1 MSAELRRRLE
11 LGWWLLERGLGVS
24 AKQAIR
30 GVQDLEASRLRHAAS
45 SAAPLT
51 GVYAMLASSP
61 GEGLC
66 FPITVALGV
75 RRGAIPAATEQALE
89 RAAAL
94 AARSLGVG
102 SLPPCHVHWP
112 DALVVDG
119 PSIGLPAALG
129 LVAHFGDVAAPAP
142 PVFATGALDDVGGVH
157 PVAHTV
163 VKVHAARA
171 DAPQAAV
178 LVPHSSESSE
188 AGQPGASEV
197 ATLESAVRLV
207 FGGARVRPGLLAG
220 DVARYLDALGAE
232 TNADERIGALQRAR
246 EAARLPGDAAA
257 LTARLAAELRH
268 VGRASEALE
277 LLSPR
282 PSERGREADERL
294 LQQAL
299 SECDHFRFGAA
310 TLALEERMSHPFGEA
325 RDELRFRG
333 ALAQAYSMAGD
344 PQRAY
349 RLRSANL
356 DLHQYSAE
364 LARGEAGT
372 RCALARDAAACGDY
386 ASFARHVEA
395 LCEGAGPGQ
404 PDQDLYNAHAV
415 VWGLD
420 RLDRPAALLE
430 WMHGARWTGVPCPR
444 VLTSTEPILGYPA
457 IGTARACAQ
466 ALARAGEAPLAH
478 AIRAR
483 VPVQGAGLVRWLSLL
498 VQLDACSGEA
508 ARGELLAQLREA
520 HADAT
525 RYYLSGEVPPG
536 SRHVW
541 Y

>member
-11 LGWWLLERGLGVS
+11 LGWWLLERGVGTS
-24 AKQAIR
+24 AKQAVR
-30 GVQDLEASRLRHAAS
+30 GVQDLEASRLRHAAG
-45 SAAPLT
+45 SAAPMA

-61 GEGLC
+61 DEGIC
-66 FPITVALGV
+66 FPITVAPGV
-75 RRGAIPAATEQALE
+75 RRGAIPEATEQALE
-89 RAAAL
+89 RAAEL
-94 AARSLGVG
+94 AARLLGLG

-112 DALVVDG
+112 DLLVVDG
-119 PSIGLPAALG
+119 ASIGLPAALG
-129 LVAHFGDVAAPAP
+129 LVAHFGDVAAPVP
-142 PVFATGALDDVGGVH
+142 PVFATGALDDVGGIH
-157 PVAHTV
+157 PVAHTR
-163 VKVHAARA
+163 VKALAARA
-171 DAPQAAV
+171 DAPNATV
-178 LVPHSSESSE
+178 VVPHGSEQL
-188 AGQPGASEV
+188 QPPGSDV
-197 ATLESAVRLV
+197 STLESAVQLV
-207 FGGARVRPGLLAG
+207 FGRARVRSGLFAG
-220 DVARYLDALGAE
+220 DAVRYLEALSTE
-232 TNADERIGALQRAR
+232 TEADERIRALVRAR
-246 EAARLPGDAAA
+246 EDARLPGDAAA

-282 PSERGREADERL
+282 PGERGREADERL

-310 TLALEERMSHPFGEA
+310 TLALEQRMSHPFGEP

-356 DLHQYSAE
+356 ELHQYSAE

-372 RCALARDAAACGDY
+372 RCALARDAAACGDS
-386 ASFARHVEA
+386 ASFTRHIEA

-430 WMHGARWTGVPCPR
+430 WMRGALWAGVPCPR
-444 VLTSTEPILGYPA
+444 VLTSADPIMGYPA
-457 IGTARACAQ
+457 IGTARACAH
-466 ALARAGEAPLAH
+466 ALARAGEAQLAH
-478 AIRAR
+478 TIRAR

-498 VQLDACSGEA
+498 VQLDGCAGDAE
-508 ARGELLAQLREA
+508 RGAVLAQLREA

-525 RYYLSGEVPPG
+525 RYYLSGEATAG